1 MKSRMQGRLKLTKL
15 ILAGENKKDAIINFK
30 GGLNVIAGASD
41 TGKSFAFECI
51 DFALGSSS
59 NPKTVPEMKGYRSV
73 FLEIE
78 DIGQEEIFTLRRNFS
93 EDEKNEIFIY
103 YSNYQEKDAAE
114 VEKLSV
120 THNAK
125 KSLSKKLLN
134 CCDCTY
140 KYVMKNTKGDTR
152 AFTFRS
158 FSPLIMINELR
169 ITARHSPI
177 YHTDSRGSTFAT
189 PARTAFKTVISGI
202 DYKKEEKKENT
213 EIIKA
218 KLKGKI
224 EQLSQIIDEIR
235 IENNELIKDTE
246 DINTEKSIEIIE
258 LNKFIKEKSEEIKKY
273 ELDYK
278 EIQTEIEIKNTEL
291 KHLLNNNN
299 KFVLLKKN
307 YLSDLERLEFIY
319 DAFDLT
325 QQLVEVECPICHSPM
340 KVNEMEKSDD
350 YYEALATEKIKIEV
364 QLAELDETIKDLSDE
379 IISKKQRISKLENYK
394 EEITDNLNNNLGPIV
409 AEKVKKVQEL
419 MDAQERINLITRN
432 EKRINKYNTEI
443 SKWQEKIDSTGQEKG
458 KKIEDLPE
466 AYTNELC
473 KEIKFLLQGCDFIG
487 KEGKI
492 KYNNTT
498 EDVEVGEKEKASYG
512 KGARAIINSTFL
524 IGIMNYCYKRNLCHP
539 GIVVLDSPLT
549 TYKEKDK
556 KDGDDETITK
566 GTKEKFYEMLAE
578 QKNGQIIIFDNEEP
592 SSTVKTKINY
602 LHFSGDSTVGR
613 KGLIP

>member
-235 IENNELIKDTE
+235 IENNELIKDKE

-492 KYNNTT
+492 KYNNAT

>member
-78 DIGQEEIFTLRRNFS
+78 DIGQEEIFTLKRNFS

-492 KYNNTT
+492 KYNNAT

>member
-177 YHTDSRGSTFAT
+177 HHTDSRGSTFAT

>member
-78 DIGQEEIFTLRRNFS
+78 DIGQEEIFTLKRNFS

-443 SKWQEKIDSTGQEKG
+443 SKWQEKIDSTGQEKR

-492 KYNNTT
+492 KYNNAT

-566 GTKEKFYEMLAE
+566 GTIEKFYEMLAE